1 MFLNQS
7 YFKHVKGVSKV
18 RSQLNLSIYGPFP
31 NFLLFSDFFP
41 SIFYFLCHESEVEHC
56 LCCNSKSHITIWSS
70 VKVIAKDGTLSEQ
83 VVEKSV
89 LWRQTRKRTTVCF
102 DQLCSKITPEVKYK
116 RNCSTRKIVK
126 NLQAKNIEV
135 SSIKLMR

>member
-31 NFLLFSDFFP
+31 NFLLFSDYFP
-41 SIFYFLCHESEVEHC
+41 LIFYFLCHENEVEHC
-56 LCCNSKSHITIWSS
+56 LCYNSNSHITIWSS

-89 LWRQTRKRTTVCF
+89 L
-102 DQLCSKITPEVKYK
+102 
-116 RNCSTRKIVK
+116 
-126 NLQAKNIEV
+126 
-135 SSIKLMR
+135 